1 LKYLTFDQASLL
13 LAPNPAVT
21 DTILT
26 LIDPLLD
33 GVRAGGQH
41 RGAVVRRRP
50 DDGGLVGLR
59 LHVQSGRHG

>member
-21 DTILT
+21 DTIPT

-33 GVRAGGQH
+33 GVRAGG
-41 RGAVVRRRP
+41 
-50 DDGGLVGLR
+50 
-59 LHVQSGRHG
+59 